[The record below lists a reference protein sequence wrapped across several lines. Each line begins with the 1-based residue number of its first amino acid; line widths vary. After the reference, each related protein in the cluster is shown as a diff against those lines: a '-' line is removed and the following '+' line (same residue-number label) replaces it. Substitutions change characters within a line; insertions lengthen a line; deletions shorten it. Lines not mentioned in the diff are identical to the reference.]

1 VAFIISAIFRP
12 PPRQVAEGFF
22 TMLRGLGWPYAHQS
36 PRGGSVLIRF
46 SPLEDP
52 FLGTSRSEHSPFSV
66 KVCVVL
72 IYIVENR
79 NFFRKSVTKKEE

>member
-1 VAFIISAIFRP
+1 
-12 PPRQVAEGFF
+12 
-22 TMLRGLGWPYAHQS
+22 MLIRAPGG
-36 PRGGSVLIRF
+36 GGSVLIRF